1 MTILSKFG
9 VPLGGGTGR
18 GSILQPKVKY
28 KFRVR
33 VINFGPIA
41 GGIELTQQVVSASKP
56 AVKYSEKEVESY
68 NSTAYYMSKPKW
80 DPIKVTVRDDV
91 TNSVSKLVGHQVQ
104 KQQNHFEQTSPLAG
118 VNYKFNMYLEQMDGG
133 NDAVIEQ
140 WYLEGCFLTSVSYDS
155 LDYGSSDALHI
166 DLDIRYDIATQAG
179 ELMPANVSSSL
190 LPGNGV

>member
-9 VPLGGGTGR
+9 VPLGGGAGR

-41 GGIELTQQVVSASKP
+41 GGIELTQQVMTVGKP
-56 AVKYSEKEVESY
+56 SVKYAEKEVDSY

-80 DPIKVTVRDDV
+80 DPIKLTIRDDV

-155 LDYGSSDALHI
+155 LDYGSSDIVHI
-166 DLDIRYDIATQAG
+166 EMDIRYDIATQSG
-179 ELMPANVSSSL
+179 GLMPENVSSSL
-190 LPGNGV
+190 LPGFGV